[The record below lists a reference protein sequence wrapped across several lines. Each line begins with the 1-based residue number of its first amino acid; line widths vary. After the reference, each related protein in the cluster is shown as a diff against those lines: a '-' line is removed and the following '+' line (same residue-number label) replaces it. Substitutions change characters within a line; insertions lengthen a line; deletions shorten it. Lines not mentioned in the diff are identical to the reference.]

1 MITNE
6 ELRISNKSYIDKDFA
21 VIYPELVREIQN
33 LTNRWDPET
42 SNESDPGVVLTKIV
56 AFIGDKLNYNIDK
69 NILED
74 FITSCTQDSSMR
86 KLCDM
91 LGYSMKY
98 FVAATTNLTLTYV
111 GELSDPITFPALE
124 TVFTSK
130 DEDTAISFI
139 ATRNCTL
146 SKQNDVQ
153 TCPVMQG
160 YLRELQVNTSG
171 DVTTNENKPLI
182 QLSNLDDNN
191 RIYFPETNVAQN
203 GVFILE
209 YPYTGEFWEVKK
221 TLNDVEPM
229 TRCFKFGYDSNREL
243 PYIEFPKD
251 IASLIGNGLYVRYI
265 LTDGYNGNVSANT
278 INALD
283 STTSDSWNSL
293 KGAEEDAEDNLYVR
307 NYSATINGASP
318 ESINEAY
325 NNFKKTIGT
334 FNTLTTCR
342 DYSNA
347 IYNAYDS
354 DGVFPLVSNVQVSDR
369 RNDINYTKR
378 VVSYD
383 ELGETTINVTDA
395 DELNAYQLCC
405 YPLAPIFS
413 YSDVEVYDNS
423 FLPLTSAG
431 KTVTSEIERAI
442 EENKTISH
450 DYKTLEANDIY
461 AIKNKLT
468 LDGRLTTNYKVNAYE
483 VVEIDTNVIHQ
494 LIEDFN
500 ARRVDY
506 GYEIPYDS
514 LVESIQKADKRINY
528 VSLMEPELTTYILKR
543 NGLEVPLVSVDGSD
557 FYVDILA
564 KNILNGNVSLFDY
577 DDRFEFELGQ
587 KEISGKNMINEHV
600 KSIKTD
606 LNLTLTPNV
615 NTKLY
620 KNEAVQFIAPNVIT
634 ELTYPAYCYF
644 RFVSATHDVSNP
656 VTANTIYQL
665 QAGEIL
671 YMGFTENDTW
681 KCEMYVAGQIIKPV
695 GFDLFATPNTWSTSD
710 YSIYNRSAYTKVN
723 TKDNNQTEYFW
734 SLTAQE
740 SIEISKVNKVILN
753 KKTKCYWLRNNS
765 TNRLF
770 TSDEWSS
777 TTGGE
782 AILKEGEYFFYTDA
796 AETQLVTL
804 GSGTK
809 ISSEL
814 SNLETITADVVDLSD
829 VLEMGML
836 ALKDKWKTLSFSST
850 TPFTIV
856 ENNILTL
863 TEGDTLSIT
872 IKDGG
877 STSSFVI
884 DSDDLSSV
892 PDDVII
898 HYGFDGDPSET
909 LDNLSITE
917 GGWKAR
923 TRLHVNVSRNESQI
937 IDEEV
942 EGTTTGRQS
951 VTFTLENNST
961 VVLDTQGQN
970 FNLNTEMHNEGGLI
984 DTSIT
989 VKTDSGN
996 TVTYPVTMYCYEV
1009 ALDDDNEPQ
1018 TPLRNLEGY
1027 ATYKLDSQDVSGTT
1041 YTFDLPLISRDGND
1055 EFGLIMVYLFKT
1067 GGSTAQVKFA
1077 TGPYNGK
1084 HYNTSESYGS
1094 PVALNEGI
1102 NIIELHRTGT
1112 SGTARMTI
1120 ENNGVE
1126 GTVTIGTL
1134 DFISGLN
1141 KELALKEFADAVNN
1155 SSVTEQ
1161 SLTEDLMEALENDKF
1176 YYNCKIDNA
1185 KAIESENLMSPY
1197 AFYDANNIANRFTIS
1212 QIDFKTS
1219 NVDVLKSSRQ

>member
-450 DYKTLEANDIY
+450 DYKTLEANDI
-461 AIKNKLT
+461 IK
-468 LDGRLTTNYKVNAYE
+468 
-483 VVEIDTNVIHQ
+483 
-494 LIEDFN
+494 
-500 ARRVDY
+500 
-506 GYEIPYDS
+506 
-514 LVESIQKADKRINY
+514 
-528 VSLMEPELTTYILKR
+528 
-543 NGLEVPLVSVDGSD
+543 
-557 FYVDILA
+557 
-564 KNILNGNVSLFDY
+564 
-577 DDRFEFELGQ
+577 
-587 KEISGKNMINEHV
+587 
-600 KSIKTD
+600 
-606 LNLTLTPNV
+606 
-615 NTKLY
+615 
-620 KNEAVQFIAPNVIT
+620 
-634 ELTYPAYCYF
+634 
-644 RFVSATHDVSNP
+644 
-656 VTANTIYQL
+656 
-665 QAGEIL
+665 
-671 YMGFTENDTW
+671 
-681 KCEMYVAGQIIKPV
+681 
-695 GFDLFATPNTWSTSD
+695 
-710 YSIYNRSAYTKVN
+710 
-723 TKDNNQTEYFW
+723 
-734 SLTAQE
+734 
-740 SIEISKVNKVILN
+740 
-753 KKTKCYWLRNNS
+753 
-765 TNRLF
+765 
-770 TSDEWSS
+770 
-777 TTGGE
+777 
-782 AILKEGEYFFYTDA
+782 
-796 AETQLVTL
+796 
-804 GSGTK
+804 
-809 ISSEL
+809 
-814 SNLETITADVVDLSD
+814 
-829 VLEMGML
+829 
-836 ALKDKWKTLSFSST
+836 
-850 TPFTIV
+850 
-856 ENNILTL
+856 
-863 TEGDTLSIT
+863 
-872 IKDGG
+872 
-877 STSSFVI
+877 
-884 DSDDLSSV
+884 
-892 PDDVII
+892 
-898 HYGFDGDPSET
+898 
-909 LDNLSITE
+909 
-917 GGWKAR
+917 
-923 TRLHVNVSRNESQI
+923 
-937 IDEEV
+937 
-942 EGTTTGRQS
+942 
-951 VTFTLENNST
+951 
-961 VVLDTQGQN
+961 
-970 FNLNTEMHNEGGLI
+970 
-984 DTSIT
+984 
-989 VKTDSGN
+989 
-996 TVTYPVTMYCYEV
+996 
-1009 ALDDDNEPQ
+1009 
-1018 TPLRNLEGY
+1018 
-1027 ATYKLDSQDVSGTT
+1027 
-1041 YTFDLPLISRDGND
+1041 
-1055 EFGLIMVYLFKT
+1055 
-1067 GGSTAQVKFA
+1067 
-1077 TGPYNGK
+1077 
-1084 HYNTSESYGS
+1084 
-1094 PVALNEGI
+1094 
-1102 NIIELHRTGT
+1102 
-1112 SGTARMTI
+1112 
-1120 ENNGVE
+1120 
-1126 GTVTIGTL
+1126 
-1134 DFISGLN
+1134 
-1141 KELALKEFADAVNN
+1141 
-1155 SSVTEQ
+1155 
-1161 SLTEDLMEALENDKF
+1161 
-1176 YYNCKIDNA
+1176 
-1185 KAIESENLMSPY
+1185 
-1197 AFYDANNIANRFTIS
+1197 
-1212 QIDFKTS
+1212 
-1219 NVDVLKSSRQ
+1219 